1 MDWLRRNWP
10 DLLIGVALV
19 AVIAGIIAT
28 LISGGSFFPIGP
40 GNRNAG
46 GATTTQS
53 SGTTPGTSGTTV
65 TPTTPSGATAASGA
79 TAPSDATSTT
89 GQTQS
94 GQTAGLAGTE
104 GAGATSAG
112 ASTTG
117 ASTTTG
123 ADTSATQVQGGTT
136 TEPAG
141 TQDGGAIAVLPP
153 GGQTT
158 QTTTTTTPATSSGA
172 TAATTQTQGAATAT
186 QPASTPS
193 GAGTAP
199 ANAAATATTGESSY
213 RVAVGAFGNPDNA
226 QRLANTFQAA
236 GYPVLLGTQG
246 NLTIVLVGP
255 YDTEAQARSIADR
268 VKAGNF
274 GVTDATVYRYDPE
287 GAGGTTAATT
297 PATQTAQTTTA
308 PTTPQSDAGATA
320 PAQAAATSATAKYLQ
335 VGAYGSRQSALP
347 QIERLQGLGFQVTER
362 TEGTLLKLLVGPYE
376 GAALNE
382 AKARLDAAGIESFA
396 R

>member
-46 GATTTQS
+46 GATTTQN
-53 SGTTPGTSGTTV
+53 SGTTPGTTGNAI
-65 TPTTPSGATAASGA
+65 TPT
-79 TAPSDATSTT
+79 APV
-89 GQTQS
+89 G
-94 GQTAGLAGTE
+94 TAGQAEGTQAGTEAAGAGTE
-104 GAGATSAG
+104 GAATTPDATPEAMPVSGTDTPATTQGATTPPATAG
-112 ASTTG
+112 
-117 ASTTTG
+117 
-123 ADTSATQVQGGTT
+123 QGGA
-136 TEPAG
+136 P
-141 TQDGGAIAVLPP
+141 IAVLPP
-153 GGQTT
+153 GGQGASATA
-158 QTTTTTTPATSSGA
+158 TTPATAPSQATTAATQAPATQAPATQAPATTTSAGQSAQGAAPTNTAA
-172 TAATTQTQGAATAT
+172 TAAA
-186 QPASTPS
+186 
-193 GAGTAP
+193 
-199 ANAAATATTGESSY
+199 GESSY

-226 QRLANTFQAA
+226 QRLAGTFQAA

-255 YDTEAQARSIADR
+255 YDTEAQARSVADR

-274 GVTDATVYRYDPE
+274 GVTDATVYRYEPD
-287 GAGGTTAATT
+287 ASSTTTGQASTPTTTAPVAPTTPPPAATT
-297 PATQTAQTTTA
+297 PTPATTTA
-308 PTTPQSDAGATA
+308 
-320 PAQAAATSATAKYLQ
+320 AAARYLQ
-335 VGAYGSRQSALP
+335 VGAYGSRESALP

-376 GAALNE
+376 GAALTE
-382 AKARLDAAGIESFA
+382 AKARLDSAGIESFA